1 MITRLLLAAI
11 AAGLI
16 AGALISVLQVIKVT
30 PLIHAAEV
38 YEMPTGVMTTHTHR
52 HGESAGDGQH
62 HDSTAWMPED
72 GYGRLGLT
80 VLTNIVTGAGFGL
93 LLAAAIAFRGLR
105 TTWREGVIWGIGG
118 YLAFSLLPSL
128 GLPPELPGMSAG
140 DLGARQTWWLTA
152 VSGSAAGLALIA
164 FSPNWALRVLGLI
177 VLLMPHAIGAPPPYD
192 YTNDVP
198 AEMAAQFVTASLVTT
213 AMFWAVLGACTGHFV
228 GRGIEESAAA

>member
-16 AGALISVLQVIKVT
+16 AGALISVLQVVKVT
-30 PLIHAAEV
+30 PLILAAEV
-38 YEMPTGVMTTHTHR
+38 YEAPAGDMPAHAHSQ
-52 HGESAGDGQH
+52 GESAGDGRA
-62 HDSTAWMPED
+62 AWAPED
-72 GYGRLGLT
+72 GIERLAFT

-128 GLPPELPGMSAG
+128 GLPPELPGMAAG

-152 VSGSAAGLALIA
+152 VSAAAGLALIA
-164 FSPNWALRVLGLI
+164 FASNWALRALGLI
-177 VLLMPHAIGAPPPYD
+177 VLLIPHAIGAPPPYD
-192 YTNDVP
+192 FTNDVP
-198 AEMAAQFVTASLVTT
+198 AEMVAQFVTASLVTT
-213 AMFWAVLGACTGHFV
+213 ALFWAVLGALTGHFV
-228 GRGIEESAAA
+228 GRGFEESAAA